1 MFKSC
6 FSRCFKRSIP
16 ENIKQRHN
24 KIAPS
29 VFFESEDLELPPTKE
44 AYTPFKWI
52 GGPVNARV
60 LDVYDGDT
68 VTLGFR
74 MNDTLTAFQGRLMG
88 IDTPEI
94 RTRNEQEKAKGLEAK
109 TILIRL
115 VLDKDVIVWFAG
127 NDKYGGRAL
136 IHMYTEDWVN
146 VSDYMLKNAP
156 CKAYD
161 GGKKE
166 EW

>member
-1 MFKSC
+1 M
-6 FSRCFKRSIP
+6 CFKMSVP
-16 ENIKQRHN
+16 ENIKQRHA
-24 KIAPS
+24 KIVPS
-29 VFFESEDLELPPTKE
+29 PFLKEEDLELPPTRE
-44 AYTPFKWI
+44 AYAPFKWI

-74 MNDTLTAFQGRLMG
+74 MNGVLTSFSGRLMG
-88 IDTPEI
+88 IDTPEL
-94 RTRNEQEKAKGLEAK
+94 RSRNEQEKAKALEAK
-109 TILIRL
+109 TVLIRL
-115 VLDKDVIVWFAG
+115 VLDKDVTVWFAG

-136 IHMYTEDWVN
+136 IHMYTDDWVN

-156 CKAYD
+156 CRPYD